1 MIRDYIH
8 GGLIG
13 ISILLIPYAA
23 LSKMLSRRRKV
34 ILSGMSFI
42 AIGLLVAGAFAKKFD
57 GSFAG
62 RASKYLV
69 YALLLLI
76 ILVFN
81 QYVKDLFKIDGK
93 ESSEPK
99 RLIHV
104 DAVIIMGQIMLFI
117 SRFVGLYYT
126 FDENGMYHR
135 AKGFW
140 VSYVFPI
147 GALLI
152 LLSVIVQFRKNFRK
166 RIALP
171 LLLFTALPLVAAGMQ
186 YFMGGVSFSTTTIVA
201 MTVLLYGFS
210 IMDANEKIAEAHKN
224 EVLLLKE
231 KQEMTDQIVSSLVT
245 AIDAKDEYTNGHS
258 RRVAEYSA
266 DIADKAGKTEEECN
280 EIYLMALL
288 HDVGKIGVPGY
299 IINKAGKLT
308 EEEFDKI
315 KQHPIIGRRIL
326 ERISSSPRLVVG
338 ASYHHER
345 YDGKGYPYGLQGEE
359 IPEEARIIAV
369 ADSYDAMSSK
379 RSYRDALPQETVRQE
394 IEKGRGTQFDPKFA
408 QIMLEI
414 IDADKDYNLRQ
425 KD

>member
-1 MIRDYIH
+1 MIRYYIH

-23 LSKMLSRRRKV
+23 VSKTLSRKRKW
-34 ILSGMSFI
+34 ILSIMSVI
-42 AIGLLVAGAFAKKFD
+42 AIGLLVAGACAKEFD
-57 GSFAG
+57 GTFVG

-81 QYVKDLFKIDGK
+81 QYVKDIFLRDGK

-104 DAVIIMGQIMLFI
+104 DAVVVMGQIMLLI
-117 SRFVGLYYT
+117 SRFIGLYYT

-147 GALLI
+147 GALII

-166 RIALP
+166 RMAFP
-171 LLLFTALPLVAAGMQ
+171 LLLFTFLPLVAAVMQ
-186 YFMGGVSFSTTTIVA
+186 YFVGGVSFTTTTIVA

-210 IMDANEKIAEAHKN
+210 IMDANEAAVK
-224 EVLLLKE
+224 LFTE

-245 AIDAKDEYTNGHS
+245 AIDAKDEYTEGHS
-258 RRVAEYSA
+258 KRVAEYSA
-266 DIADKAGKTEEECN
+266 DIAKKAGKTEEECN
-280 EIYLMALL
+280 EIYLMGLL

-308 EEEFDKI
+308 DEEYEMI
-315 KQHPIIGRRIL
+315 KKHPIIGRRIL
-326 ERISSSPRLVVG
+326 ERISSSPKLVVG

-369 ADSYDAMSSK
+369 ADAYDAMSSK
-379 RSYRDALPQETVRQE
+379 RSYRDALPQEVVRKE
-394 IEKGRGTQFDPKFA
+394 IAKGVGTQFDPKFA
-408 QIMLEI
+408 KIMLEI
-414 IDADKDYNLRQ
+414 IDADQDYNLRQ